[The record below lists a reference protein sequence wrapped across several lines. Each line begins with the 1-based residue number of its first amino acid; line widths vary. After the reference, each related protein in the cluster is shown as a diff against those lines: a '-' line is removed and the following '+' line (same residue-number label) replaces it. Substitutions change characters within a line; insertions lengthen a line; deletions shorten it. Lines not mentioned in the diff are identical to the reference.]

1 MLGLPY
7 IVSPESV
14 HVFTKVSGLI
24 WFTVRYVF
32 ISTQMTISKVCSH
45 LQFIN
50 IALVLLSRILCI
62 QLELAHN
69 VTIYIEQKVSGIN
82 INIHSLFINL

>member
-1 MLGLPY
+1 MLRLPC
-7 IVSPESV
+7 IGSPECV

-24 WFTVRYVF
+24 WFT
-32 ISTQMTISKVCSH
+32 STQMTILKYA
-45 LQFIN
+45 QAYNIN
-50 IALVLLSRILCI
+50 IALVLLNGILCI

-82 INIHSLFINL
+82 INIHSLFISH

>member
-7 IVSPESV
+7 IGSPERV

-24 WFTVRYVF
+24 WFT
-32 ISTQMTISKVCSH
+32 STQMTISKVCSH
-45 LQFIN
+45 LQYIN
-50 IALVLLSRILCI
+50 IALVLLNRILCI

-82 INIHSLFINL
+82 INIHSLFINH